1 MKFGDLLLLKL
12 REFNITQ
19 SQLSR
24 DTGIPKTTISGW
36 LNAGRLPDYS
46 SLRAL
51 CAYFNVSADELL
63 MTETYNDFPKSLNI
77 STEETYLNKQL
88 IRSMTLRQ
96 RRAAFPVWFSSRP
109 NSPRKSSE
117 SWQNG

>member
-1 MKFGDLLLLKL
+1 MTFSDLLLLKL

-36 LNAGRLPDYS
+36 LTAGRLPDYS

-63 MTETYNDFPKSLNI
+63 MRETYDDFPKSLNI
-77 STEETYLNKQL
+77 STEETYL
-88 IRSMTLRQ
+88 IIAYR
-96 RRAAFPVWFSSRP
+96 
-109 NSPRKSSE
+109 NSEGEVKEKIKSLLLNGRKT
-117 SWQNG
+117 N

>member
-77 STEETYLNKQL
+77 STEETYL
-88 IRSMTLRQ
+88 IIAYR
-96 RRAAFPVWFSSRP
+96 
-109 NSPRKSSE
+109 NSQNEIKEKIKSLLL
-117 SWQNG
+117 NNR

>member
-1 MKFGDLLLLKL
+1 MKFSDLLLLKL

-36 LNAGRLPDYS
+36 LTAGRLPDYS

-77 STEETYLNKQL
+77 STEETYLIVAYRNSENETKEKIKSL
-88 IRSMTLRQ
+88 LLDNRQ
-96 RRAAFPVWFSSRP
+96 
-109 NSPRKSSE
+109 N
-117 SWQNG
+117 N